1 MGLFKRKKKPAVKV
15 PWWKKIKSPGE
26 LRLAQMFR
34 VENAELIRLARPY
47 KDHES
52 KATKK
57 NHIHKH
63 RRSGSKCLKKYD
75 RAQWNL
81 LFAGGELFPEGK
93 L

>member
-1 MGLFKRKKKPAVKV
+1 MRLFKRKRKVAAKV

-34 VENAELIRLARPY
+34 VEDADMIRLARPF

-52 KATKK
+52 RATKK

-63 RRSGSKCLKKYD
+63 RRSGSKCLKRYD
-75 RAQWNL
+75 RAMWDVL
-81 LFAGGELFPEGK
+81 TAEKGK